1 MLKWSWPKL
10 EMQLEKLNKQPLK
23 LNNRSTGIEDEA
35 KETYNVILCKFY
47 TEIQFVY
54 TTSLPIQGH
63 LETHSSVKNRACF
76 SHNKKQTIES
86 LMDKL
91 LIVRGSAHVSINNG
105 RIELSPL
112 FESRGKGAHFVVHT
126 YIYFNSESLFARRC

>member
-1 MLKWSWPKL
+1 
-10 EMQLEKLNKQPLK
+10 
-23 LNNRSTGIEDEA
+23 
-35 KETYNVILCKFY
+35 
-47 TEIQFVY
+47 
-54 TTSLPIQGH
+54 
-63 LETHSSVKNRACF
+63 
-76 SHNKKQTIES
+76 
-86 LMDKL
+86 MDKL